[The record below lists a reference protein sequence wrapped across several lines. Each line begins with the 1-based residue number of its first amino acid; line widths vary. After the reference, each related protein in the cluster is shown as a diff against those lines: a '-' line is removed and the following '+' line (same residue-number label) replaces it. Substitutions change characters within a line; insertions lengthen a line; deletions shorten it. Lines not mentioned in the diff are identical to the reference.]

1 MLIHQK
7 NILVKAH
14 KQQGFTLLEVMIAA
28 FVLAVGMLGS
38 SAMML
43 RGLQEADVTNN
54 EGIVAQLAMNMAER
68 MRGNITGVAANNYD
82 DLPADSSAPVDC
94 STTSCNPAGVALYH
108 AYIWGIELEDLLPN
122 ANPTARV
129 VADTPGVADSVYRIT
144 INWDDDQRV
153 DTETRTTTNKSY
165 VMIFQP

>member
-7 NILVKAH
+7 DISIQIRQ
-14 KQQGFTLLEVMIAA
+14 QQGFTLLEVMIAA

-43 RGLQEADVTNN
+43 RGLQEADVTNS
-54 EGIVAQLAMNMAER
+54 ESIVAQVAMNMAER
-68 MRGNITGVAANNYD
+68 MRGNITGVEANNYD
-82 DLPADSSAPVDC
+82 NLIADANTPVDC
-94 STTSCNPAGVALYH
+94 SVLCSPANVALYH
-108 AYIWGIELEDLLPN
+108 AYMWGIELEDLLPN
-122 ANPTARV
+122 SNPTAKV
-129 VADTPGVADSVYRIT
+129 VADDPGVADSVYRIT

-153 DTETRTTTNKSY
+153 DAETRTTTTKSY

>member
-1 MLIHQK
+1 MLISQK
-7 NILVKAH
+7 NISVQVG

-54 EGIVAQLAMNMAER
+54 EGLVAQSAMNMAER
-68 MRGNITGVAANNYD
+68 MRGNVAGVVANNYD
-82 DLPADSSAPVDC
+82 NLAADSATPIDC
-94 STTSCNPAGVALYH
+94 SVVCTAGQVALYH
-108 AYIWGIELEDLLPN
+108 AYMWGIELEDLLPN
-122 ANPTARV
+122 SNPTATV
-129 VADTPGVADSVYRIT
+129 VSDNPGVADSVYRIT

-153 DTETRTTTNKSY
+153 DTDTRNSITKSY

>member
-1 MLIHQK
+1 MLIPQK
-7 NILVKAH
+7 NISTQMR

-54 EGIVAQLAMNMAER
+54 EGLVAQSAMNMAER
-68 MRGNITGVAANNYD
+68 MRGNVTGVEANSYDNLIADAAT
-82 DLPADSSAPVDC
+82 PVDC
-94 STTSCNPAGVALYH
+94 SVVCTSAQVALYH
-108 AYIWGIELEDLLPN
+108 AYMWGVELEDLLPN
-122 ANPTARV
+122 SNPSAN
-129 VADTPGVADSVYRIT
+129 VAADNPGVVDSVYRIT

-153 DTETRTTTNKSY
+153 DTDTRNSITKSY